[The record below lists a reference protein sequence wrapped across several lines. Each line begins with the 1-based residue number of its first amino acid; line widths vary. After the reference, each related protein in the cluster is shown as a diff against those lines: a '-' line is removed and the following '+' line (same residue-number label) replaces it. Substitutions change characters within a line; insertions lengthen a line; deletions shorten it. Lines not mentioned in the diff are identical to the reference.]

1 MLVLRDVP
9 QDLVKEF
16 ALRLNELVAL
26 EPFQLP
32 DGRAVPMNCSI
43 GYSLYPLE
51 LLGGQLI
58 GWEVSL
64 QLAEL
69 ALFHVKHSGRNGVA
83 TILFDNQVDAFEFE
97 DSNHIEAQ
105 IEKLLADSVA
115 WFDLTLCKSSRT

>member
-1 MLVLRDVP
+1 
-9 QDLVKEF
+9 
-16 ALRLNELVAL
+16 
-26 EPFQLP
+26 
-32 DGRAVPMNCSI
+32 MNCSI
-43 GYSLYPLE
+43 GYALYPLE

-69 ALFHVKHSGRNGVA
+69 ALFHVKHSGRNGVS

-115 WFDLTLCKSSRT
+115 WFDLTHCKISRG